1 VNAIEP
7 DRRDLDIY
15 DRHQEIPDDEKR
27 DILDQIE
34 KSVSASSVTDI
45 ATAKPRKKGFIFPL
59 IVNLTAAVI
68 LAVVVFG
75 ALSIFEVRRER
86 LNLETREVASAEGKI
101 LDEFKREAEEK
112 LQEKDVAI
120 LRVLKQLGSLERERS
135 QLSRIMELRIQ
146 EKEREMRREL
156 DAELENRRESLQ
168 REGLS
173 AADIERQLLALETEK
188 KRQIFEELQAFQAEV
203 DSLTRQKEQKLLK
216 EKEAARLSLEQA
228 TLEREKLLMS
238 TQQEEIELLD
248 RIRPEEGG
256 IAGAVSVQD
265 RLSER
270 EALSV
275 QERLL
280 IDQIV
285 SSYMVI
291 AAKLANKRYQE
302 ASAELTALETIF
314 MDEEVSG
321 LPAVQRRKESDLRI
335 IGAFRS
341 LIAQP
346 TATGPM
352 EKPGGPSDDEILI
365 EDLRRELREKEGEI
379 EQLSALAERERGEIV
394 DMQELAAEARDSA
407 YQDVLKTIARF
418 EAVDSEE
425 ELEILRRDL
434 GFQAAEPLYDTL
446 LAALQN
452 LATTSLASQQ
462 AAGVSYR
469 ILGTVTLV
477 GRDSITILPIA
488 NLPLRAGARIE
499 VRRFLDT
506 GESIRVAVGTLT
518 DVKGERLVARID
530 REEAEGGVA
539 VTDKVYCIVE

>member
-1 VNAIEP
+1 
-7 DRRDLDIY
+7 
-15 DRHQEIPDDEKR
+15 
-27 DILDQIE
+27 
-34 KSVSASSVTDI
+34 
-45 ATAKPRKKGFIFPL
+45 
-59 IVNLTAAVI
+59 
-68 LAVVVFG
+68 
-75 ALSIFEVRRER
+75 
-86 LNLETREVASAEGKI
+86 
-101 LDEFKREAEEK
+101 
-112 LQEKDVAI
+112 
-120 LRVLKQLGSLERERS
+120 
-135 QLSRIMELRIQ
+135 
-146 EKEREMRREL
+146 
-156 DAELENRRESLQ
+156 
-168 REGLS
+168 
-173 AADIERQLLALETEK
+173 
-188 KRQIFEELQAFQAEV
+188 
-203 DSLTRQKEQKLLK
+203 
-216 EKEAARLSLEQA
+216 
-228 TLEREKLLMS
+228 
-238 TQQEEIELLD
+238 
-248 RIRPEEGG
+248 
-256 IAGAVSVQD
+256 
-265 RLSER
+265 
-270 EALSV
+270 
-275 QERLL
+275 
-280 IDQIV
+280 
-285 SSYMVI
+285 
-291 AAKLANKRYQE
+291 
-302 ASAELTALETIF
+302 
-314 MDEEVSG
+314 
-321 LPAVQRRKESDLRI
+321 
-335 IGAFRS
+335 
-341 LIAQP
+341 
-346 TATGPM
+346 M

-488 NLPLRAGARIE
+488 NLPLRVGARIE

-518 DVKGERLVARID
+518 DVQGEKLVARID